1 MAVSNAEPGSDVT
14 SPDIEHLTGDY
25 VHQWSMRCGTF
36 LEWERQQML
45 YAEPS
50 LRIKEEHRQSLKWLL
65 RLTRLMHSMAAD
77 PEFPDR
83 SLADELEGRL
93 LQLNSSWR
101 MFYEAMPAEQAEKL
115 LAEVFPDE
123 R

>member
-1 MAVSNAEPGSDVT
+1 MLEAEPTLKS
-14 SPDIEHLTGDY
+14 
-25 VHQWSMRCGTF
+25 
-36 LEWERQQML
+36 
-45 YAEPS
+45 
-50 LRIKEEHRQSLKWLL
+50 KEEHRQSLKWLL
-65 RLTRLMHSMAAD
+65 RLTRLLHSVAAD

-83 SLADELEGRL
+83 ALADELEGRL

-115 LAEVFPDE
+115 LEEVFPNE